1 MSAPS
6 SFAPPRLELRGI
18 SKRYPGCLA
27 NDRIDLCIDAG
38 EIHALLGENGAGKST
53 LMKIIYGV
61 TRPDAGEVRWQGEPV
76 QVRDPARA
84 RALGIGMVFQHFS
97 LFETLSVA
105 ENIAL
110 ALGAEAGSPR
120 RLEARI
126 REVSQRYGMPLEP
139 RRLVHGLSIGERQ
152 RVEIVRCLMQDIRL
166 LILDEPTSVLT
177 PREAEDLFVTLRR
190 LAEEG
195 CSVLFISHKLAEV
208 RALCQR
214 ATVLRGGRVAGQ
226 CVPAQCSDLEL
237 ARLMV
242 GDAEGLAAEY
252 PKVTGG
258 APFLQVRDLHWRN
271 PDPFGVS
278 FAGLDLEVRSGE
290 ILGIAGVAGN
300 GQDEL
305 LALLS
310 GEVRLPRAQAERI
323 RLGGCAGAHLAPD
336 ARRRAGQAFVPAERL
351 GHGAVPEMSLA
362 DNALLTA
369 FQQGLV
375 KRGLVRRRKVLALAE
390 EIIRRFAVKA
400 PGAGRRHAAFP
411 AATCRSSFSAA
422 RSSRPRACWWRR
434 IPPGRGRRRGGADPP
449 RADRLA
455 RCRYGDPGGLR
466 GPRRAVPAQRPHR
479 RAVFGSAVPGGRHRE
494 RFAAAGR
501 RLDGRSIRGAGGS
514 RRRRCPR
521 EPVMLLSLEPRG
533 RQSRW
538 MLLASPLLAGLLTL
552 VCGALLFACLGHDPW
567 QTLHTVLVQPLS
579 DLYGLGELLV
589 KAMPILLCALG
600 LALAYQ
606 ARVWNIGAEGQL
618 LVGALAGS
626 AVAIQLL
633 DWQSRWALAWVLL
646 AGTAAGALWAGF
658 AAWLRTRFNANEI
671 LTTIMLNYIAL
682 NLLLYGVHGPL
693 KDPDGFN
700 FPQSAL
706 FGEASRLPA
715 LFEDSRVH
723 LGALFGLLA
732 LAAVWVLA
740 QRSFLGFQ
748 VRVLGL
754 DRRAAGFVGFR
765 EKRLVWFVLLFS
777 GALAGLAGVCEVAGP
792 IGQLVPQVSPGYGYA
807 AITVAFLGRLNP
819 FGILCASLLMALLYL
834 GGEAAQMSLNLP
846 LALTGLF
853 QGMMLFFLLACDVLI
868 LYRPRLHGR
877 WRKRPALRDALA

>member
-252 PKVTGG
+252 PKATGG

-271 PDPFGVS
+271 LTPSACPS
-278 FAGLDLEVRSGE
+278 PASIWR
-290 ILGIAGVAGN
+290 
-300 GQDEL
+300 
-305 LALLS
+305 
-310 GEVRLPRAQAERI
+310 
-323 RLGGCAGAHLAPD
+323 CA
-336 ARRRAGQAFVPAERL
+336 
-351 GHGAVPEMSLA
+351 
-362 DNALLTA
+362 
-369 FQQGLV
+369 
-375 KRGLVRRRKVLALAE
+375 
-390 EIIRRFAVKA
+390 
-400 PGAGRRHAAFP
+400 
-411 AATCRSSFSAA
+411 AA
-422 RSSRPRACWWRR
+422 RSSVSPGSPATARTSCSLCSAAKCACRAPRPSASASAAAPARTWRR
-434 IPPGRGRRRGGADPP
+434 MRGAAPARPSCPPSGWGT
-449 RADRLA
+449 A
-455 RCRYGDPGGLR
+455 RCRR
-466 GPRRAVPAQRPHR
+466 
-479 RAVFGSAVPGGRHRE
+479 
-494 RFAAAGR
+494 
-501 RLDGRSIRGAGGS
+501 
-514 RRRRCPR
+514 
-521 EPVMLLSLEPRG
+521 
-533 RQSRW
+533 
-538 MLLASPLLAGLLTL
+538 
-552 VCGALLFACLGHDPW
+552 
-567 QTLHTVLVQPLS
+567 
-579 DLYGLGELLV
+579 
-589 KAMPILLCALG
+589 
-600 LALAYQ
+600 
-606 ARVWNIGAEGQL
+606 
-618 LVGALAGS
+618 
-626 AVAIQLL
+626 
-633 DWQSRWALAWVLL
+633 
-646 AGTAAGALWAGF
+646 
-658 AAWLRTRFNANEI
+658 
-671 LTTIMLNYIAL
+671 
-682 NLLLYGVHGPL
+682 
-693 KDPDGFN
+693 
-700 FPQSAL
+700 
-706 FGEASRLPA
+706 
-715 LFEDSRVH
+715 
-723 LGALFGLLA
+723 
-732 LAAVWVLA
+732 
-740 QRSFLGFQ
+740 
-748 VRVLGL
+748 
-754 DRRAAGFVGFR
+754 
-765 EKRLVWFVLLFS
+765 
-777 GALAGLAGVCEVAGP
+777 
-792 IGQLVPQVSPGYGYA
+792 
-807 AITVAFLGRLNP
+807 
-819 FGILCASLLMALLYL
+819 
-834 GGEAAQMSLNLP
+834 
-846 LALTGLF
+846 
-853 QGMMLFFLLACDVLI
+853 
-868 LYRPRLHGR
+868 
-877 WRKRPALRDALA
+877 

>member
-6 SFAPPRLELRGI
+6 SFALPRLELRGI

-61 TRPDAGEVRWQGEPV
+61 TRPDAGEIRWQGEPV

-323 RLGGCAGAHLAPD
+323 RLGGHEGLA
-336 ARRRAGQAFVPAERL
+336 
-351 GHGAVPEMSLA
+351 GAVPEMSLA

-390 EIIRRFAVKA
+390 EIIRRFAVKT
-400 PGAGRRHAAFP
+400 PGAGAP
-411 AATCRSSFSAA
+411 A
-422 RSSRPRACWWRR
+422 RSLSGGNLQKFILGREILQAPRLLVAAHPTW
-434 IPPGRGRRRGGADPP
+434 GVDVG
-449 RADRLA
+449 
-455 RCRYGDPGGLR
+455 
-466 GPRRAVPAQRPHR
+466 
-479 RAVFGSAVPGGRHRE
+479 
-494 RFAAAGR
+494 AAALIHR
-501 RLDGRSIRGAGGS
+501 
-514 RRRRCPR
+514 
-521 EPVMLLSLEPRG
+521 
-533 RQSRW
+533 
-538 MLLASPLLAGLLTL
+538 
-552 VCGALLFACLGHDPW
+552 AL
-567 QTLHTVLVQPLS
+567 
-579 DLYGLGELLV
+579 
-589 KAMPILLCALG
+589 I
-600 LALAYQ
+600 
-606 ARVWNIGAEGQL
+606 
-618 LVGALAGS
+618 
-626 AVAIQLL
+626 
-633 DWQSRWALAWVLL
+633 
-646 AGTAAGALWAGF
+646 
-658 AAWLRTRFNANEI
+658 
-671 LTTIMLNYIAL
+671 
-682 NLLLYGVHGPL
+682 
-693 KDPDGFN
+693 
-700 FPQSAL
+700 
-706 FGEASRLPA
+706 
-715 LFEDSRVH
+715 
-723 LGALFGLLA
+723 
-732 LAAVWVLA
+732 
-740 QRSFLGFQ
+740 
-748 VRVLGL
+748 
-754 DRRAAGFVGFR
+754 
-765 EKRLVWFVLLFS
+765 
-777 GALAGLAGVCEVAGP
+777 
-792 IGQLVPQVSPGYGYA
+792 
-807 AITVAFLGRLNP
+807 
-819 FGILCASLLMALLYL
+819 
-834 GGEAAQMSLNLP
+834 
-846 LALTGLF
+846 
-853 QGMMLFFLLACDVLI
+853 
-868 LYRPRLHGR
+868 
-877 WRKRPALRDALA
+877 ALRDAGTAILVVSEDLDELFLLSDRIAALCSGRLCPAVATASASPQQVGGWMAGQFEAPAAVAGAVAQGSL

>member
-18 SKRYPGCLA
+18 SKRYPDCLA

-61 TRPDAGEVRWQGEPV
+61 TRPDAGEIRWQGEPV

-110 ALGAEAGSPR
+110 ALGTEAGSPR

-400 PGAGRRHAAFP
+400 PGAGAP
-411 AATCRSSFSAA
+411 A
-422 RSSRPRACWWRR
+422 RSLSGGNLQKFILGREILQAPRLLVAAHPTW
-434 IPPGRGRRRGGADPP
+434 GVDVG
-449 RADRLA
+449 
-455 RCRYGDPGGLR
+455 
-466 GPRRAVPAQRPHR
+466 
-479 RAVFGSAVPGGRHRE
+479 
-494 RFAAAGR
+494 AAALIHR
-501 RLDGRSIRGAGGS
+501 
-514 RRRRCPR
+514 
-521 EPVMLLSLEPRG
+521 
-533 RQSRW
+533 
-538 MLLASPLLAGLLTL
+538 
-552 VCGALLFACLGHDPW
+552 AL
-567 QTLHTVLVQPLS
+567 
-579 DLYGLGELLV
+579 
-589 KAMPILLCALG
+589 I
-600 LALAYQ
+600 
-606 ARVWNIGAEGQL
+606 
-618 LVGALAGS
+618 
-626 AVAIQLL
+626 
-633 DWQSRWALAWVLL
+633 
-646 AGTAAGALWAGF
+646 
-658 AAWLRTRFNANEI
+658 
-671 LTTIMLNYIAL
+671 
-682 NLLLYGVHGPL
+682 
-693 KDPDGFN
+693 
-700 FPQSAL
+700 
-706 FGEASRLPA
+706 
-715 LFEDSRVH
+715 
-723 LGALFGLLA
+723 
-732 LAAVWVLA
+732 
-740 QRSFLGFQ
+740 
-748 VRVLGL
+748 
-754 DRRAAGFVGFR
+754 
-765 EKRLVWFVLLFS
+765 
-777 GALAGLAGVCEVAGP
+777 
-792 IGQLVPQVSPGYGYA
+792 
-807 AITVAFLGRLNP
+807 
-819 FGILCASLLMALLYL
+819 
-834 GGEAAQMSLNLP
+834 
-846 LALTGLF
+846 
-853 QGMMLFFLLACDVLI
+853 
-868 LYRPRLHGR
+868 
-877 WRKRPALRDALA
+877 ALRDAGTAILVVSEDLDELFLLSDRIAALCSGRLCPAVATASASPQQVGGWMAGQFEAPAAVAGAVAQGSL

>member
-1 MSAPS
+1 MPRLGAARRGSLARGSRRKPRSRAFLTSWPGICTGRGIVEQPTGSAMSAPS

-61 TRPDAGEVRWQGEPV
+61 TRPDAGEIRWQGEPV

-310 GEVRLPRAQAERI
+310 GEVRLPRA
-323 RLGGCAGAHLAPD
+323 HF
-336 ARRRAGQAFVPAERL
+336 RRQPAEV
-351 GHGAVPEMSLA
+351 HP
-362 DNALLTA
+362 
-369 FQQGLV
+369 
-375 KRGLVRRRKVLALAE
+375 
-390 EIIRRFAVKA
+390 
-400 PGAGRRHAAFP
+400 
-411 AATCRSSFSAA
+411 
-422 RSSRPRACWWRR
+422 RPRD
-434 IPPGRGRRRGGADPP
+434 PPGPAPAGGGASHLGRGRRRGGADPP

-455 RCRYGDPGGLR
+455 RCRYGDPDGLR

-479 RAVFGSAVPGGRHRE
+479 RAVFGSAVPGDRHRE

-501 RLDGRSIRGAGGS
+501 RLDGRSIRGAGGG

-567 QTLHTVLVQPLS
+567 QTLHTVLVQPVS